1 MEANITEQ
9 KYLNGDL
16 QLSEP
21 HFDDEATVLSARPV
35 VPLEKIKSEAG
46 IGRRLA
52 FGLSIIVSLMVGALG
67 ATLIYKQRGQKP
79 STAIADTAVAG
90 SGASAQDSG
99 ATATDKVAKDVAHGE
114 AQIVGSVAEDK
125 KPQQEI
131 GGGVERPELQTRR
144 VESAK
149 PETEQR
155 AVSHS
160 VERGIRRAE
169 QIEARRLRRK
179 ADRESQR
186 EARSHKRK
194 SDDLLRIREI
204 FEGSPRP

>member
-21 HFDDEATVLSARPV
+21 HFDEEATVLSARPV

-67 ATLIYKQRGQKP
+67 ATLVYKQRGQKP

-99 ATATDKVAKDVAHGE
+99 ATVTDKVGKDAHAE
-114 AQIVGSVAEDK
+114 AQIAGSVAENE

-131 GGGVERPELQTRR
+131 GERVERSEPQTRR
-144 VESAK
+144 VEPAK

-155 AVSHS
+155 VVSHS
-160 VERGIRRAE
+160 VEREIRHAE
-169 QIEARRLRRK
+169 QIEARRLRRN

-186 EARSHKRK
+186 EVRSHKRK